1 VAVRQT
7 EGTLHGFLIL
17 STLAGKRIANGDLT
31 QTVHG
36 GRITSTLAFHFRD
49 GSLHEETAVFSQSHQ
64 FQLVTDHLVQKG
76 PTFPRPMDVRV
87 DRASGKVTVRT
98 TDDDGKAKVI
108 EERLQLPP
116 DLANG
121 VLLTLLKNIPRGGNL
136 TLPML
141 ATSPKPRLVKLQV
154 TPAGQDLF
162 TIGGA
167 KRKATHYVIKVE
179 LGGIAGLVAPL
190 IGKQPP
196 DNHVWIMGGVVPA
209 FVKSEAPL
217 YAEGPLWRM
226 ELASPVWQ

>member
-1 VAVRQT
+1 MARFAPRAFLRLRVAGLAACLLSALVPSGALRADGVAVRQT

-108 EERLQLPP
+108 EERL
-116 DLANG
+116 
-121 VLLTLLKNIPRGGNL
+121 
-136 TLPML
+136 
-141 ATSPKPRLVKLQV
+141 
-154 TPAGQDLF
+154 
-162 TIGGA
+162 
-167 KRKATHYVIKVE
+167 
-179 LGGIAGLVAPL
+179 
-190 IGKQPP
+190 
-196 DNHVWIMGGVVPA
+196 
-209 FVKSEAPL
+209 
-217 YAEGPLWRM
+217 
-226 ELASPVWQ
+226 